1 MYFSMA
7 EILLLENLTYLC
19 DTKPLTDIMDLK
31 GKTVAEVISDVN
43 LDELEEDKDYASF
56 MTGHDWKNIF
66 LAIQRNP
73 LLLKCYIAETH
84 LDTAF
89 GGGGGKSAV
98 FLSEENKEAVVA
110 FRGTADREWKDD
122 FEGGNTIDSLQQIN
136 ALEWYK
142 RVYDELELEDYLVTV
157 TGHSK
162 GGNKAKYITILNDTP
177 DRCISFDGQGFSDRF
192 MNHYCNRIFKRQQLI
207 ENHNVD
213 YDYVNILLN
222 DIGSKVYYVGFDYGK
237 GGFAEAHC
245 PNTFFNFGENG
256 EFTLKVNPNGQR
268 PEMQILDQFINSM
281 ARSIPEEKEKDETM
295 EVVGMVI
302 EEIFSVQDS
311 TALTRFIDF
320 LFDLVGSEKYAD
332 NLAYEIAFC
341 IKYAREV
348 PDFLGALRNI
358 MTHFRMEEVVKLVD
372 MLQYILHS
380 KLMEASWKV
389 SNFLIVH
396 VNDFTARNVQAICK
410 KKFKID
416 LTQEQVKKLLA
427 LVCMVKE
434 VLKTLQLH
442 LDGSDIVLEPVDQNE
457 DFVLPEKMNIVVL
470 TGGLSN
476 ERNVSFLSGK
486 MVYDT
491 LKKRGNH
498 VILMDAFMGFGDCE
512 QYIENAFENPEQYS
526 LVLEEISTEIPD
538 LWAVKKRRKDK
549 SNSYFGPNV
558 LSICRQAD
566 LVFIALQGANGENGK
581 VQATFDLLGID
592 YTGCDHFG
600 SALSSNK
607 SVSKQVM
614 IHNGISVP
622 KGVCISED
630 EMNVDPE
637 TFGLRYPMIIKP
649 CNGGIGLGISAVN
662 DFLAYKKALKAAFK
676 WENEIIVEEYVPG
689 REFSVGIL
697 NGKAFPVLEILPT
710 EDVKDYRGIRR
721 RSNICPADI
730 PEELAEELTR
740 AAEKAAKCLGLAVIS
755 KVDFIVREDGSYVC
769 LECDSL
775 PDLTPDSQMI
785 VSAAA
790 AGISSEELCHRL
802 MEAALMSVDKRII

>member
-442 LDGSDIVLEPVDQNE
+442 LDGSDIVLEQNDLNE
-457 DFVLPEKMNIVVL
+457 NFVLPEKLNIVVL

-476 ERNVSFLSGK
+476 ERNVSFSSGK

-491 LKKRGNH
+491 LKKRGNN

-512 QYIENAFENPEQYS
+512 QYIENAFEDPERYS
-526 LVLEEISTEIPD
+526 LKLEEISTEIPD
-538 LWAVKKRRKDK
+538 LWAVKRRRKDK

-558 LSICRQAD
+558 LAICRQAD

-607 SVSKQVM
+607 SVSKQIM
-614 IHNGISVP
+614 INNGINVP
-622 KGVCISED
+622 KGVCISEA
-630 EMNVDPE
+630 EMEEDPE

-662 DFLAYKKALKAAFK
+662 DLQAYKKALKAAFK
-676 WENEIIVEEYVPG
+676 WENEIIVEEYVAG
-689 REFSVGIL
+689 REFSVSLL
-697 NGKAFPVLEILPT
+697 NGKALPVLEILPT
-710 EDVKDYRGIRR
+710 ESGRDYRGIRLR
-721 RSNICPADI
+721 NNICPAPI
-730 PEELAEELTR
+730 PEGLAKELTQ
-740 AAEKAAKCLGLAVIS
+740 AAEKASKCLGLTVIS
-755 KVDFIVREDGSYVC
+755 KADFIVREDGSYVC